1 MKLRYSVY
9 YSDFQ
14 PNTKNTGS
22 ILLSLAPKGSFIGS
36 LKIHAHTKF
45 TGGTINEVRITAITE
60 CGTYTVID
68 SLNVAHYPVLPI
80 SPPNPIRRNVLI
92 SSFSTQKIK
101 LNIEVRNGTINNI
114 TEGIFD
120 IEFELNE
127 ILIPYTL
134 ECIFKTPLAV
144 YSLKKL
150 LSTSS
155 NRCLTVRRVS
165 DNASKYFYFINNF
178 IDNASIIAWLAGSQ
192 ATITRFW
199 SQVTPADNLFSSNAD
214 YQPSYSPINSLLTFD
229 GINDRM
235 IISPNYSLMNH
246 STIVR
251 HTPNSNHILGS
262 TATVNAGIISNFLT
276 TIYKNYTNLKT
287 FNVIHNGLKN
297 TIITVNSNIVNCFIN
312 NTPANENPATL
323 NQNFF
328 YLSQVGIRRT
338 DMFFNGNFD
347 MLIVYDSPLYK
358 SEIEIINSI

>member
-60 CGTYTVID
+60 CGIYTIID

-80 SPPNPIRRNVLI
+80 SPPNPVRRDILI

-101 LNIEVRNGTINNI
+101 LNIEVRNGTINDI

-144 YSLKKL
+144 FSLKKL
-150 LSTSS
+150 LSTANNQAVRLRRSS
-155 NRCLTVRRVS
+155 DGALQI
-165 DNASKYFYFINNF
+165 FNF
-178 IDNASIIAWLAGSQ
+178 VNDIIDNASIIAWLAGSQ
-192 ATITRFW
+192 A
-199 SQVTPADNLFSSNAD
+199 SMNLFYNQISVLQYC
-214 YQPSYSPINSLLTFD
+214 YQANTAMQPIYNPINSLITFD
-229 GINDRM
+229 GINDAM
-235 IISPNYSLMNH
+235 YINPAYNLLNH

-251 HTPNSNHILGS
+251 HTPDGNHILGS
-262 TATVNAGIISNFLT
+262 TGTVSAGVIGNILT
-276 TIYKNYTNLKT
+276 TLYRNFSYQKT
-287 FNVIHNGLKN
+287 FNVTHNDMKN
-297 TIITVNSNIVNCFIN
+297 TIITVNSNVVNCFVN
-312 NTPANENPATL
+312 NTPAVENPATL
-323 NQNFF
+323 TQDIF
-328 YLSQVGIRRT
+328 YLNLIGARRT
-338 DMFFNGNFD
+338 ALYFNGNFD
-347 MLIVYDSPLYK
+347 MLIIYDSPLYE